1 MSVDKVRKTA
11 IVRKHVR
18 ESRRSTK
25 RTAST
30 TTSALKRLIRP
41 DERPSVRDYR
51 FEQPTEE
58 SDDESDDDASDA
70 AFEFWREVLRDL
82 TDDDDD
88 QATPDRVVRTGN
100 AGHEGRIPQ
109 GDSGGVRGGVQD
121 ANDARHNVDPE
132 DQVRDEHGYD
142 TLQGSIGE
150 NGGQDGEV
158 EDAEREKRK
167 QFEKKVRKIARFAK
181 EEIPPANQEPFP
193 ANSHLHP
200 VIYQSHMIVDVVSV
214 DANVA
219 NPGLQGAVGR
229 SNIGDF
235 DMIEMFD
242 STTDNDPRSH
252 EPWIGDYAR
261 VGTVSEQLLNSQI
274 A

>member
-193 ANSHLHP
+193 ANSHLVTSFP
-200 VIYQSHMIVDVVSV
+200 QEKIIPDGLRGLKVTLAELSTQANESSTESV
-214 DANVA
+214 PAWHFLS
-219 NPGLQGAVGR
+219 PQRLRRGR
-229 SNIGDF
+229 
-235 DMIEMFD
+235 
-242 STTDNDPRSH
+242 
-252 EPWIGDYAR
+252 
-261 VGTVSEQLLNSQI
+261 
-274 A
+274 

>member
-1 MSVDKVRKTA
+1 MTTMTKQHQ
-11 IVRKHVR
+11 IV
-18 ESRRSTK
+18 
-25 RTAST
+25 
-30 TTSALKRLIRP
+30 LC
-41 DERPSVRDYR
+41 
-51 FEQPTEE
+51 
-58 SDDESDDDASDA
+58 
-70 AFEFWREVLRDL
+70 VL
-82 TDDDDD
+82 
-88 QATPDRVVRTGN
+88 
-100 AGHEGRIPQ
+100 
-109 GDSGGVRGGVQD
+109 D

>member
-1 MSVDKVRKTA
+1 MTKQHQ
-11 IVRKHVR
+11 IV
-18 ESRRSTK
+18 
-25 RTAST
+25 
-30 TTSALKRLIRP
+30 LC
-41 DERPSVRDYR
+41 
-51 FEQPTEE
+51 
-58 SDDESDDDASDA
+58 
-70 AFEFWREVLRDL
+70 VL
-82 TDDDDD
+82 
-88 QATPDRVVRTGN
+88 
-100 AGHEGRIPQ
+100 
-109 GDSGGVRGGVQD
+109 D

-167 QFEKKVRKIARFAK
+167 QFEKK
-181 EEIPPANQEPFP
+181 
-193 ANSHLHP
+193 HP